1 MHTNAFDF
9 DTLIDRRNTG
19 SIKWDKYAG
28 QDVIP
33 MWVADM
39 DFRSPP
45 AVMQALHERV
55 DHGVFG
61 YTPKPPA
68 ALVDTVLSRLASEYH
83 WQIEPDWLVWLPGL
97 VCGLNVVS
105 RAIGE
110 AGCDI
115 LTAVPV
121 YQHLFDAAPNVGKQ
135 AVCAPLARDGAR
147 WTFDFDAL
155 EQAITPN
162 TRLFMLCNPHNPVGR
177 MWNREELLAL
187 AEFCERHDL
196 VICSDEIHCQLVL
209 DSSKQHLPIASLDP
223 AIAKRSITL
232 MAPSKTYNLPGLGC
246 AFAIIPDPQLR
257 AQIMAAK
264 QGIVPHVNALGYTA
278 TLAAFRD
285 SDDWLAALLDYLR
298 GNYQLLLDTHLPGL
312 SISPIEATYLAWIE
326 VHDPALGNPMTLF
339 EQAGV
344 GLSPGDQFLGTG
356 FVRLNFGCPRS
367 RLQEALSRIRQAVL
381 QHGSSGS

>member
-1 MHTNAFDF
+1 M
-9 DTLIDRRNTG
+9 
-19 SIKWDKYAG
+19 
-28 QDVIP
+28 
-33 MWVADM
+33 
-39 DFRSPP
+39 
-45 AVMQALHERV
+45 
-55 DHGVFG
+55 
-61 YTPKPPA
+61 
-68 ALVDTVLSRLASEYH
+68 LSRLASEYH

-177 MWNREELLAL
+177 MWDREELLAL
-187 AEFCERHDL
+187 AEFCERHDS

-209 DSSKQHLPIASLDP
+209 DNAATAYSHCQPGPCYREAQHHADG
-223 AIAKRSITL
+223 TQQ
-232 MAPSKTYNLPGLGC
+232 TYNLPGLGC

-264 QGIVPHVNALGYTA
+264 QGIV
-278 TLAAFRD
+278 AARQCAG
-285 SDDWLAALLDYLR
+285 LYR
-298 GNYQLLLDTHLPGL
+298 NPGGL
-312 SISPIEATYLAWIE
+312 SRQRRLAGG
-326 VHDPALGNPMTLF
+326 A
-339 EQAGV
+339 AG
-344 GLSPGDQFLGTG
+344 LLA
-356 FVRLNFGCPRS
+356 R
-367 RLQEALSRIRQAVL
+367 
-381 QHGSSGS
+381 